1 VGAFLSSMVTFTL
14 FEAAYYCEIMRAGIQ
29 SIPRGQAW
37 AGYALGL
44 NYWQTM
50 GTIVLPQAFRNMLP
64 VLLTQTIILFQ
75 DTSLVYV
82 LSITDFLGAAAKVA
96 QRDGR
101 LVEMYL
107 FVAVVYFVIS
117 FGLSSLVKR
126 LQVRLT
132 VPGR

>member
-1 VGAFLSSMVTFTL
+1 
-14 FEAAYYCEIMRAGIQ
+14 YCEIMRAGIQ
-29 SIPRGQAW
+29 SVSRGQVW

-50 GTIVLPQAFRNMLP
+50 GTVVLPQAFRNMIP
-64 VLLTQTIILFQ
+64 ILLTQTIILFQ

-82 LSITDFLGAAAKVA
+82 LSSTDFLGAASKIA

-107 FVAVVYFVIS
+107 FAALVYFVVS
-117 FGLSSLVKR
+117 FALSLLVKR
-126 LQVRLT
+126 LQ
-132 VPGR
+132 

>member
-1 VGAFLSSMVTFTL
+1 M
-14 FEAAYYCEIMRAGIQ
+14 
-29 SIPRGQAW
+29 GQ
-37 AGYALGL
+37 
-44 NYWQTM
+44 
-50 GTIVLPQAFRNMLP
+50 IVLPQAFRNMLP

-82 LSITDFLGAAAKVA
+82 LSITDFLGAASKIA

-107 FVAVVYFVIS
+107 FVAVVYFAIS

-126 LQVRLT
+126 LQARLT

>member
-1 VGAFLSSMVTFTL
+1 
-14 FEAAYYCEIMRAGIQ
+14 
-29 SIPRGQAW
+29 
-37 AGYALGL
+37 
-44 NYWQTM
+44 
-50 GTIVLPQAFRNMLP
+50 

-117 FGLSSLVKR
+117 FFLSYQVKR
-126 LQVRLT
+126 LQAKLA
-132 VPGR
+132 VPGRM